1 MSGKFFH
8 KQPPT
13 NIHGCFLKR
22 LKKRLCFLQWHIS
35 KKKKK
40 IWQPHVVQLLHR
52 VHQKKVDDSDFTSNK
67 TKVINQKK
75 KKSNKPQKMENNELV
90 EER

>member
-1 MSGKFFH
+1 MFLTKIKEKIMFLTMAH
-8 KQPPT
+8 KQE
-13 NIHGCFLKR
+13 K
-22 LKKRLCFLQWHIS
+22 KKR
-35 KKKKK
+35 
-40 IWQPHVVQLLHR
+40 WQPHVVQLLHR

-75 KKSNKPQKMENNELV
+75 KSNKPQKMENNELV